1 MSFQANLAQAA
12 LANTYFR
19 KVLFT
24 TPLTQVVVM
33 HINPGE
39 DIGLETHHLD
49 QVLVFVSGTAE
60 TILDAHRGV
69 VSAGDVVVVP
79 AGTEHNFITLGD
91 EPLKL
96 YTIYA
101 PPEHAPG
108 TIHKTKA
115 EAEAAEAAE
124 HGHGGAAA
132 APGRAPGTP
141 AVPPMAQIA
150 MKASPALGKL
160 TVGSLVGKAQI

>member
-1 MSFQANLAQAA
+1 MSFQANLTQAA
-12 LANTYFR
+12 LANTFFR
-19 KVLFT
+19 KVLYT
-24 TPLTQVVVM
+24 TPLTQVVLM
-33 HINPGE
+33 HVNPGE

-49 QVLVFVSGTAE
+49 QVLCFVAGTAE
-60 TILDAHRGV
+60 VILNEHRGT

-79 AGTEHNFITLGD
+79 AGTRHNFITLGD

-115 EAEAAEAAE
+115 EAEAAEAA
-124 HGHGGAAA
+124 GHGQATPALKPAAA
-132 APGRAPGTP
+132 T
-141 AVPPMAQIA
+141 
-150 MKASPALGKL
+150 PALGKL
-160 TVGSLVGKAQI
+160 TVGSLLGK

>member
-12 LANTYFR
+12 LANTFFR

-49 QVLVFVSGTAE
+49 QVLYFVSGVAE
-60 TILDAHRGV
+60 VVLDDKRGV
-69 VSAGDVVVVP
+69 VGPGEMVVVP
-79 AGTEHNFITLGD
+79 AGTEHNFITMGD

-108 TIHKTKA
+108 TVHKTKA

-124 HGHGGAAA
+124 HGQGPA
-132 APGRAPGTP
+132 APAAIRATP
-141 AVPPMAQIA
+141 
-150 MKASPALGKL
+150 SLGKL
-160 TVGSLVGKAQI
+160 TVGSLIGKGQ